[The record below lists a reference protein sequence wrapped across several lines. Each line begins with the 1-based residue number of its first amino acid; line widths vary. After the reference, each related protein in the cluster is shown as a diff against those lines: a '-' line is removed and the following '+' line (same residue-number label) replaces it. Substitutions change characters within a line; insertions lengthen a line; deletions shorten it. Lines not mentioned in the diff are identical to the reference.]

1 MERTDAAE
9 IPILAMTAD
18 VFAEDIEAA
27 RAAEM
32 NSHLAEPLDIPA
44 MMREIQ
50 KYLLPGRDPAEG

>member
-1 MERTDAAE
+1 
-9 IPILAMTAD
+9 MTAD

-44 MMREIQ
+44 MMREIR
-50 KYLLPGRDPAEG
+50 KYLRPGRDPAEG

>member
-1 MERTDAAE
+1 
-9 IPILAMTAD
+9 MTAD

-50 KYLLPGRDPAEG
+50 KYLRPGRDPAEG